1 LKRERDRVIVDTNI
15 WIEFFKQKSLFGDRL
30 ETLIL
35 ENSAWVCGII
45 IFELMQ
51 GIKSDTEKF
60 KILGTLSDMHYIE
73 MSKSLWLKSAELS
86 MSLKKKGVNLP
97 LSDIFIAAIA
107 LEYDLSIFTLDKHF
121 NQIPGVKIYRA

>member
-1 LKRERDRVIVDTNI
+1 MRKERNRVIVDTSI
-15 WIEFFKQKSLFGDRL
+15 WIEFFKQKSLFGDKL

-35 ENSAWVCGII
+35 ENATWVCGTI

-60 KILGTLSDMHYIE
+60 KILETLADMHYVE

-86 MSLKKKGVNLP
+86 VSLKRKGVNLP

-107 LEYDLSIFTLDKHF
+107 LQYDLSIFTLDKHF
-121 NQIPGVKIYRA
+121 EKIPGVKIYRV

>member
-1 LKRERDRVIVDTNI
+1 MKKERNRVIVDTSI

-35 ENSAWVCGII
+35 ENATWVCGTI

-60 KILGTLSDMHYIE
+60 KILETLADMNYIE
-73 MSKSLWLKSAELS
+73 MSKLLWLKSAELS
-86 MSLKKKGVNLP
+86 AFLKKKGVNLP
-97 LSDIFIAAIA
+97 LSDILIAAVA

-121 NQIPGVKIYRA
+121 NQIPGVRIYRA